1 MTVGAKICLILIY
14 SNYKIQLL
22 CFPLNISHRAHGVQ
36 I

>member
-1 MTVGAKICLILIY
+1 MTVGTNIRPILIY